1 MPIRRISPELIDEV
15 CGSVT
20 PTLSVLNLS
29 HNEIATV
36 ENLDRLAAL
45 TRLDLSHNR
54 ITRLT
59 GLESLSR
66 LSFLSLTSNRLRAV
80 TGLEHLRLLEVLLLG
95 DNQLGSVACLRAL
108 SWLPELRTLTLAG
121 SPAAVLP
128 RPTPRTPT
136 RTGHRLPT
144 PRAGNPLADASSHT
158 AFVASL
164 LPRLTLLDGEPLQGR
179 ESPPLGALA
188 VRTSPA
194 EVELQ
199 ADRPRPAEPAAGEEE
214 EEEEEEEEAAEEARR
229 QPRALQLALPPLT
242 DLASLLP
249 PSSCPPR
256 LDCGLAAVLPSWPP
270 LPLPARDRRGG
281 ITLPRG

>member
-121 SPAAVLP
+121 S
-128 RPTPRTPT
+128 
-136 RTGHRLPT
+136 
-144 PRAGNPLADASSHT
+144 NPLADASSHT

-164 LPRLTLLDGEPLQGR
+164 LPRLTLLDGEPLRGR

-188 VRTSPA
+188 
-194 EVELQ
+194 
-199 ADRPRPAEPAAGEEE
+199 
-214 EEEEEEEEAAEEARR
+214 
-229 QPRALQLALPPLT
+229 
-242 DLASLLP
+242 
-249 PSSCPPR
+249 
-256 LDCGLAAVLPSWPP
+256 
-270 LPLPARDRRGG
+270 
-281 ITLPRG
+281 